1 MMIKSVRLL
10 LVVFAIAL
18 CAFQC
23 DEELVVEPLT
33 SEAQIMKI
41 QVSPNSKEINLGD
54 TLWLYGKVTSKV
66 LEYESQDSILCDN
79 QNIFVF
85 FYRLKTPINEQD
97 YNTTPAASEFQYY
110 QQNGAIEK
118 EDYSW
123 SHTPEAHSHWDN
135 LHRIIT
141 PELSDSTNFY
151 LMKIGIIPTS
161 IGYFALNC
169 FNTFNVLNFN
179 RDLYSQFDNNTTYSF
194 FAKGRYG
201 CSWAPIDNRLYFF
214 KVIN

>member
-1 MMIKSVRLL
+1 MCLDVKLSLILIV
-10 LVVFAIAL
+10 ITL

-23 DEELVVEPLT
+23 DEDIIVEPLT
-33 SEAQIMKI
+33 SEVSIMTI
-41 QVSPNSKEINLGD
+41 NVNPNTKEIKLGD
-54 TLWLYGKVTSKV
+54 TLWLSGKVTSKV
-66 LEYESQDSILCDN
+66 FEYETQDSVLCDK

-85 FYRLKTPINEQD
+85 FYRLKIPINEQD

-110 QQNGAIEK
+110 QHTGTIEK

-123 SHTPEAHSHWDN
+123 SHTPETHSYWDN

-141 PELSDSTNFY
+141 PELSDSNNFY

-169 FNTFNVLNFN
+169 YNTFNVSNFN
-179 RDLYSQFDNNTTYSF
+179 IELYSQFDNNTTYSF